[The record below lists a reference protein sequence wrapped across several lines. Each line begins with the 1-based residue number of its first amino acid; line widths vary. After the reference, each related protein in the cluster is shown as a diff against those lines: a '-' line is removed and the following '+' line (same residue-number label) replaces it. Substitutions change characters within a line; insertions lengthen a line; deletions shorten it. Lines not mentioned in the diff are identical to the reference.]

1 MITNELI
8 DFIKQAKLKG
18 LSDEEITLELKRTG
32 WSSEDIQKALEG
44 KNDLVVPK
52 PPNII
57 THDIQISKSS
67 PSFSMWDSF
76 EHILMFVALYLL
88 STSIGLTL
96 HFYVDK
102 WFPGI
107 SNKSYSSDYS
117 YVNNW
122 DLTLLR
128 GYLASLIVSFPL
140 FAYFFLK
147 VAQRTQKYPL
157 IRKLRA
163 RKFLIY
169 LTLIITFLI
178 VIRNVI
184 SIVNEFINGNVTL
197 NFILHFIITVGISS
211 IIFNFYINQVRED
224 EKINV

>member
-18 LSDEEITLELKRTG
+18 LSDEEIILKLKHAG
-32 WSSEDIQKALEG
+32 WSTEDIQKALES

-52 PPNII
+52 PPKLI
-57 THDIQISKSS
+57 TDDIQMSKSN
-67 PSFSMWDSF
+67 PSFSMWDAF
-76 EHILMFVALYLL
+76 EHILMFVSLYLL

-107 SNKSYSSDYS
+107 SNKSYSSDLNS
-117 YVNNW
+117 W
-122 DLTLLR
+122 DLKLLR

-147 VAQRTQKYPL
+147 VSQRTQKYPL
-157 IRKLRA
+157 IRQLRA

-178 VIRNVI
+178 VIGNVI
-184 SIVNEFINGNVTL
+184 SIVYEFINGNVTL

-211 IIFNFYINQVRED
+211 IIFSYYIAQVKED